1 LRKHS
6 LTVWEINWA
15 HDSSLQYVGNVGHI
29 EYLLTKRK
37 LLSQT
42 EHQFKVLQIGFI
54 SKESL
59 GAVRD
64 ILKNVLT
71 LL

>member
-1 LRKHS
+1 
-6 LTVWEINWA
+6 
-15 HDSSLQYVGNVGHI
+15 
-29 EYLLTKRK
+29 

-71 LL
+71 LLETDLAAGASRKMMRCLNSVPREYKQNKRDNATSYQ